1 MKIIAILKSLIAQE
15 ATTMTKVAERMSTEK
30 NRKLSLNNLSR
41 KLREDTIKF
50 VEVQEI
56 ADLLGYDIIFQRRK

>member
-56 ADLLGYDIIFQRRK
+56 ADLL

>member
-30 NRKLSLNNLSR
+30 NRKLPLNNLSR

>member
-1 MKIIAILKSLIAQE
+1 MKIIAIIKSLIAQE
-15 ATTMTKVAERMSTEK
+15 ATTMTKVAERMYAEK

-56 ADLLGYDIIFQRRK
+56 ADLLGYDIVFKRRD

>member
-1 MKIIAILKSLIAQE
+1 
-15 ATTMTKVAERMSTEK
+15 MTKVAERMYAEK

-56 ADLLGYDIIFQRRK
+56 ADLLGYDIVFKRRD